1 MFRRLL
7 ATPRR
12 AVAVVSVC
20 AVAALPL
27 LAPGA
32 AHADWYHGDH
42 GRHRH
47 GWYHGGWH
55 RGFAD
60 HRDWHGDRFRG
71 HWR

>member
-1 MFRRLL
+1 MFRRSLSTL
-7 ATPRR
+7 RR
-12 AVAVVSVC
+12 AVAIAGVR

-32 AHADWYHGDH
+32 SHADWYHGDR
-42 GRHRH
+42 GWHRD
-47 GWYHGGWH
+47 GWH

-60 HRDWHGDRFRG
+60 HRDWHGGRFRG